1 MQMSPMVRATIMF
14 AIATAWVGFG
24 AYSLASGFW
33 VLAII
38 DFVAAALL
46 AYLGYRSLNPRTPKG
61 PVKPLRAPRLPK

>member
-1 MQMSPMVRATIMF
+1 MARASIMF

-33 VLAII
+33 VLAVI
-38 DFVAAALL
+38 DFVAAGLL
-46 AYLGYRSLNPRTPKG
+46 AYLGYRVINPREPKG